1 VNSCGKCAYYRR
13 KWPNEQFKHLKTALG
28 YQNQIFS
35 GLGGLYADGRW
46 TFRGHPVIYTSAS
59 ISLAV
64 LEYTLNYRRRGWVPA
79 SVLGRAVIPDKMR
92 IEVVT
97 PTDLPRNWSAVD
109 SPSQLRETGQRWL
122 DAGAAAVLKVPSAVV
137 VEEWNYVLN
146 PQHPDFKKLIF
157 QKPKRFQFDRR
168 LAQERKS

>member
-1 VNSCGKCAYYRR
+1 MTVTVYRLTKLR
-13 KWPNEQFKHLKTALG
+13 

-59 ISLAV
+59 ISLAL
-64 LEYTLNYRRRGWVPA
+64 LEYTLNYRRRGWIPA
-79 SVLGRAVIPDKMR
+79 SVLGRAVIPNKMR

-97 PTDLPRNWSAVD
+97 AADLPRNWSAAD
-109 SPSQLRETGQRWL
+109 PPSQLREIGQRWL

-168 LAQERKS
+168 LARERKS

>member
-1 VNSCGKCAYYRR
+1 VTVTVYRLT
-13 KWPNEQFKHLKTALG
+13 KLTF
-28 YQNQIFS
+28 QNHIFS
-35 GLGGLYADGRW
+35 GLGGLHADGRW

-79 SVLGRAVIPDKMR
+79 SVLGRAVIAYKMR
-92 IEVVT
+92 IEVVS
-97 PTDLPRNWSAVD
+97 PADLPRNWSAAE
-109 SPSQLRETGQRWL
+109 SPPKLREIGQRWL

-137 VEEWNYVLN
+137 VEEWNYILN
-146 PQHPDFKKLIF
+146 PQHTDFKKLIF

-168 LAQERKS
+168 LARERKG

>member
-1 VNSCGKCAYYRR
+1 MTVTVYRLTKLR
-13 KWPNEQFKHLKTALG
+13 

-46 TFRGHPVIYTSAS
+46 TFRGHPVVYTSAS
-59 ISLAV
+59 ISLAL
-64 LEYTLNYRRRGWVPA
+64 LEYTLNYRRRGWVPV

-97 PTDLPRNWSAVD
+97 PADLPRNWSAAD
-109 SPSQLRETGQRWL
+109 SPSQLREIGQRWL

-157 QKPKRFQFDRR
+157 QKPKRFQLDRR
-168 LAQERKS
+168 LARQRKI

>member
-1 VNSCGKCAYYRR
+1 VTVTVYRLTKLR
-13 KWPNEQFKHLKTALG
+13 

-46 TFRGHPVIYTSAS
+46 TFRGHPVIYTSVS

-97 PTDLPRNWSAVD
+97 AAELPRNWSAAE
-109 SPSQLRETGQRWL
+109 SPPKLREIGRRWL
-122 DAGAAAVLKVPSAVV
+122 DAGATAVLKVPSAVV
-137 VEEWNYVLN
+137 VEEWNYILN

-157 QKPKRFQFDRR
+157 QKPKRFTFDRR
-168 LAQERKS
+168 LARERKS

>member
-1 VNSCGKCAYYRR
+1 VTVTVYRLTKLR
-13 KWPNEQFKHLKTALG
+13 

-97 PTDLPRNWSAVD
+97 PLIYPA
-109 SPSQLRETGQRWL
+109 TGQRRIRRRNSGKSVN
-122 DAGAAAVLKVPSAVV
+122 AGSTPV
-137 VEEWNYVLN
+137 
-146 PQHPDFKKLIF
+146 
-157 QKPKRFQFDRR
+157 RR
-168 LAQERKS
+168 RY

>member
-1 VNSCGKCAYYRR
+1 VYRLTKLR
-13 KWPNEQFKHLKTALG
+13 

-79 SVLGRAVIPDKMR
+79 SVLGRAVIPDEMR

-97 PTDLPRNWSAVD
+97 LADLPLNWSAAD
-109 SPSQLRETGQRWL
+109 SPPQLREIGQRWL

-146 PQHPDFKKLIF
+146 PQHLDFRKLILEE
-157 QKPKRFQFDRR
+157 PKRFEFDRR
-168 LAQERKS
+168 LARERRS

>member
-1 VNSCGKCAYYRR
+1 MTVTVYRLTKLR
-13 KWPNEQFKHLKTALG
+13 

-35 GLGGLYADGRW
+35 GLGGLHADGRW

-79 SVLGRAVIPDKMR
+79 SVLGRAAIPDRVK

-97 PTDLPRNWSAVD
+97 LADLPRNWSAAD
-109 SPSQLRETGQRWL
+109 PPPKLRQIGQRWL
-122 DAGAAAVLKVPSAVV
+122 DDGAAAILKVPSAVV
-137 VEEWNYVLN
+137 VEEWNYIIN

-157 QKPKRFQFDRR
+157 QRPRRFQFDRR
-168 LAQERKS
+168 LARERKS

>member
-1 VNSCGKCAYYRR
+1 MTVTVYRLTKVR
-13 KWPNEQFKHLKTALG
+13 

-46 TFRGHPVIYTSAS
+46 TFRGHPVVYASAS

-79 SVLGRAVIPDKMR
+79 SVLGRAVIPDKIR
-92 IEVVT
+92 IDVVALA
-97 PTDLPRNWSAVD
+97 DLPRNWSAAD
-109 SPSQLRETGQRWL
+109 SPPKLREIGQRWL
-122 DAGAAAVLKVPSAVV
+122 EAGTAAVLKVPSAVV
-137 VEEWNYVLN
+137 VEEWNYILN

-168 LAQERKS
+168 LAREGKG

>member
-1 VNSCGKCAYYRR
+1 VTVAVYRLPKLR
-13 KWPNEQFKHLKTALG
+13 
-28 YQNQIFS
+28 YRNQIFS

-97 PTDLPRNWSAVD
+97 PADLPRNWSAGA
-109 SPSQLRETGQRWL
+109 SPPQLREIGQRWL
-122 DAGAAAVLKVPSAVV
+122 DAGEAAVLKVRSAVI
-137 VEEWNYVLN
+137 VEEWNYILN
-146 PQHPDFKKLIF
+146 PQHPDFMKLTL
-157 QKPKRFQFDRR
+157 QKPKKFKFDRR
-168 LAQERKS
+168 LARERKSLKG

>member
-1 VNSCGKCAYYRR
+1 VTVTVYRLTKLR
-13 KWPNEQFKHLKTALG
+13 

-79 SVLGRAVIPDKMR
+79 SVLGRATIPDKMR
-92 IEVVT
+92 INVLA
-97 PTDLPRNWSAVD
+97 PADLPRNWSAAD
-109 SPSQLRETGQRWL
+109 SPPKLRDIGQRWL
-122 DAGAAAVLKVPSAVV
+122 DASDSAVLMVPSAVV
-137 VEEWNYVLN
+137 VEETNSSET
-146 PQHPDFKKLIF
+146 
-157 QKPKRFQFDRR
+157 
-168 LAQERKS
+168 QEVQI

>member
-1 VNSCGKCAYYRR
+1 VTVTVYRLTKLR
-13 KWPNEQFKHLKTALG
+13 

-79 SVLGRAVIPDKMR
+79 SVLGRATIPDKMR
-92 IEVVT
+92 IDVLA
-97 PTDLPRNWSAVD
+97 PADLPRNWSAAD
-109 SPSQLRETGQRWL
+109 SPPKLREIGQRWL
-122 DAGAAAVLKVPSAVV
+122 DASDSAPMATQ
-137 VEEWNYVLN
+137 N
-146 PQHPDFKKLIF
+146 PPLV
-157 QKPKRFQFDRR
+157 
-168 LAQERKS
+168 ATSNSST

>member
-1 VNSCGKCAYYRR
+1 VTVTVYRLTKLR
-13 KWPNEQFKHLKTALG
+13 

-59 ISLAV
+59 ISLAL

-97 PTDLPRNWSAVD
+97 PAHLPRNWSAAD
-109 SPSQLRETGQRWL
+109 SPPKLREIAQRWL
-122 DAGAAAVLKVPSAVV
+122 DAGAAAILKVPSAVV

-157 QKPKRFQFDRR
+157 QKPKRFQLDRR
-168 LAQERKS
+168 LARERKS